1 MDLNEAC
8 KVLEIKFPISQT
20 DLKKKYR
27 IMALKFHPDKH
38 IENKLFYENKFKEI
52 NESYHF
58 INNIIVQDDYSDKV
72 ACDYDYNSIVRDFIK
87 SIFSN
92 NSTDTKNIINKI
104 IFDCQNLSANLFENM
119 DKEKAITI
127 YEFIA
132 KNKHILYLSDEVLN
146 KIRNIIN
153 DKFKDD
159 NMVILNPNVDDLLS
173 SSIYVLKYEDQTY
186 YIPLWHYEVW
196 FKHNNND
203 LLVKCIPQLP
213 DNMIIDEFNNLIV
226 TLNFTMKD
234 IFDMVNTNINE
245 KIIHIGKHL
254 FRIPINEL
262 KINKKQKFVIKSA
275 GPKKIDSSSIYES
288 LHANI
293 IFDINLF

>member
-1 MDLNEAC
+1 
-8 KVLEIKFPISQT
+8 
-20 DLKKKYR
+20 
-27 IMALKFHPDKH
+27 MALKFHPDKH

-186 YIPLWHYEVW
+186 YIPRFGHYEVW

-213 DNMIIDEFNNLIV
+213 DNMIIDEFNNFDCDFKFYYEKIFLIW
-226 TLNFTMKD
+226 LIQILMK
-234 IFDMVNTNINE
+234 

-262 KINKKQKFVIKSA
+262 KINKKQKIC
-275 GPKKIDSSSIYES
+275 Y
-288 LHANI
+288 
-293 IFDINLF
+293 